1 VNELLP
7 LVSLAVLASA
17 AAILLERGGSAGYG
31 WVTGSEFAL
40 VGAALGPVGLDF
52 LSRGLL
58 EALRT
63 VICLAA
69 GWLGLRF
76 GLRLRRSFLRRV
88 PPRVRFASVLESVL
102 ACGGLFL
109 LLRLCARAGLL
120 ALDDLS
126 LMALAAVGSSST
138 KSATAWARSRLGAR
152 GPVFEAVDAVS
163 TLDDGLAILG
173 VALLLPRLS
182 PVSSHLPPG
191 AAIGLLVTLGLGLAA
206 GCLILL
212 LLGGQRFRSDLG
224 WVALFG
230 VATLASGL
238 AASLGLSSLAVTSV
252 AGVVVARSVHA
263 DDFEELT
270 RATERPL
277 VLSLLVLGGA
287 SLAIQVHL
295 LVIALV
301 AAGARALAKWWG
313 GGLASFALPRES
325 RRLGLGSGL
334 VGFGGIAFAAAMS
347 LAQGPAEGP
356 REAILAGALGMVV
369 LSDWGG
375 ALLLRRFLSRSGA
388 LPAPVEAAQ

>member
-1 VNELLP
+1 

-17 AAILLERGGSAGYG
+17 AAILLERSGSAGYG
-31 WVTGSEFAL
+31 WVAGSEFAL

-52 LSRGLL
+52 VSQGLL

-63 VICLAA
+63 VIWLAA

-76 GLRLRRSFLRRV
+76 GLRLRRSLLQRV
-88 PPRVRFASVLESVL
+88 PLRVRLVTVLESAA

-109 LLRLCARAGLL
+109 LLRLCSRAGLV

-126 LMALAAVGSSST
+126 LLALAAVGSSST
-138 KSATAWARSRLGAR
+138 KSATAWARSRLRAS

-173 VALLLPRLS
+173 TALLLPRLH
-182 PVSSHLPPG
+182 PVPSHLPSG
-191 AAIGLLVTLGLGLAA
+191 VVFGLLATGVLGLAA
-206 GCLILL
+206 GGLILL
-212 LLGGQRFRSDLG
+212 LLGGQRFRPDLG
-224 WVALFG
+224 WVALLG

-238 AASLGLSSLAVTSV
+238 AASLGLSSLAVACL
-252 AGVVVARSVHA
+252 AGVVVARSAHA
-263 DDFEELT
+263 DAFEELT

-287 SLAIQVHL
+287 SLAVEVHL

-301 AAGARALAKWWG
+301 AAAARAVAKSLG
-313 GGLASFALPRES
+313 GGLASFALPAES
-325 RRLGLGSGL
+325 RRLGMGSGL
-334 VGFGGIAFAAAMS
+334 VGFGGIAFAAAMT
-347 LAQGPAEGP
+347 LAQGRAEGP

-375 ALLLRRFLSRSGA
+375 ALLLRHFLSRTGA